1 VSGVI
6 GGGLSLGGN
15 TFTNEGTLTWNGGAI
30 YSSGGGYPSGFFN
43 AGTLNIVAG
52 SVAGFATELSPGFDG
67 LAGSEVIANTG
78 TIDVQGPGTVVAN
91 AQWALDNFGVIH
103 FTNGGVLEVSG
114 STDDSFLE
122 DGGTL
127 SGPGAL
133 QFDSQAEVDLA
144 GSTAI
149 LKGAAV
155 ILADGGDLGG
165 EGTLNGPGSFE
176 WTGGQIGNEGGGT
189 VVWGPSL
196 VVDLS
201 GNAPKSLCAPVVS
214 EATVTWSGGD
224 LGTFGD
230 EPGEISN
237 FGTFNVAGDLT
248 MSGSGST
255 FNNVEGGTLAK
266 TSGAGD
272 LSILSTWSVING
284 GVLDAKTGTISLQS
298 DAANRFDK
306 GAILEGEVQI
316 QGQVSVPQNLFLTA
330 GSTLQIAANSSL
342 NPTLFS
348 ANDSDGGQTL
358 IEGAGTLEWSAG
370 AIGGDNSA
378 GAITIS
384 TPLVIDNN
392 AADGEVIGTGLITTT
407 GATVTW
413 VGDGGIFFQGVT
425 WDNNDTF
432 DIHSDTFINGPGGTL
447 TNSGSIVKSKSPG
460 ITTIDMTT
468 VNTGTVTIES
478 GELLYPNAAFRA
490 YTQTRGVTLL
500 DGGALSNATQ
510 GALSDG
516 GDEPREL
523 DIFGGSLEGFG
534 TATAELNIYGVL
546 SPGNAVVPVGS
557 LRVLGDLTIEDGGE
571 VDIDLGGTDAGE
583 LDTIDVSGNA
593 TFDGTLVVRL
603 TGGYQIPSS
612 GARFVVMN
620 YADEVGQFTNIVAP
634 AGTQITATYDATQL
648 ILQGIGP
655 QTLSSS
661 SSSSSSSG
669 RTGSAASAAGSSA
682 SSTST
687 SSQASASGAGSTAAA
702 GSTGT
707 GSISS
712 GTVGSSTAASG
723 SATGG
728 SSATSLNGSTGTRGV
743 AATSGPSATSGSPST
758 AGTTATAGSTGSSG
772 TVATSSGPTT
782 AGASTGASSIGSR
795 STSATA
801 GSAISST
808 QGSASAASSTGSS
821 GATKAGGCSSGG
833 SDALST
839 LIFGFPLLL
848 CRRRRVV

>member
-1 VSGVI
+1 M
-6 GGGLSLGGN
+6 
-15 TFTNEGTLTWNGGAI
+15 
-30 YSSGGGYPSGFFN
+30 
-43 AGTLNIVAG
+43 
-52 SVAGFATELSPGFDG
+52 
-67 LAGSEVIANTG
+67 IANTG
-78 TIDVQGPGTVVAN
+78 ITTFKVPGTVVVAN

-114 STDDSFLE
+114 STDDSFLQ

-144 GSTAI
+144 GSMAI

-196 VVDLS
+196 VVDFS

-230 EPGEISN
+230 EPGEISK

-620 YADEVGQFTNIVAP
+620 YADEVGNSPTSSHPRVP
-634 AGTQITATYDATQL
+634 RLPPPTM
-648 ILQGIGP
+648 P
-655 QTLSSS
+655 PSSS
-661 SSSSSSSG
+661 SRVSG
-669 RTGSAASAAGSSA
+669 RKPSRRPAPRAPHR
-682 SSTST
+682 
-687 SSQASASGAGSTAAA
+687 
-702 GSTGT
+702 
-707 GSISS
+707 
-712 GTVGSSTAASG
+712 
-723 SATGG
+723 GG
-728 SSATSLNGSTGTRGV
+728 RAPRHPPQV
-743 AATSGPSATSGSPST
+743 AARLRPRHRVRRALRERVPPRRQVDRNRFDLERDGRQLHRGLGKRDGRIFCDQSQRIDGYPRGGRDLRALGDLRQPEHRRYHGHRWQHRILRNRSDQQRAYTCGRLDRGFEHR
-758 AGTTATAGSTGSSG
+758 
-772 TVATSSGPTT
+772 VAVDIDHGGERHLQHP
-782 AGASTGASSIGSR
+782 GLRVRRELHRLIGSN
-795 STSATA
+795 
-801 GSAISST
+801 
-808 QGSASAASSTGSS
+808 QG
-821 GATKAGGCSSGG
+821 
-833 SDALST
+833 
-839 LIFGFPLLL
+839 
-848 CRRRRVV
+848 RRMQLGRL